1 MRILALETSCD
12 ETAAAVVADG
22 HRVLSS
28 VVASQMEL
36 HARFGGIY
44 PEVASRQHVLAID
57 GVIATALREA
67 DITAVADLDLIAVTH
82 GPGLVGSLMVG
93 VNAAKGLSLAS
104 AVPLVGVNHLV
115 GHIYSL
121 WLDDDSAVGCSWR
134 DLAFPIV
141 FLIVSGGHTELV
153 LMEAHGQFQV
163 LGSTLDDA
171 AGEAFDKVARLLGL
185 GFPGGPVVEQA
196 ARQGDPRQ
204 HDLPNPLQGDRSHR
218 FDFSFS
224 GLKTDML
231 HRARKAGLP
240 ASGDPPTGTE
250 RNVADLAAAFQA
262 RVVTSLLDKT
272 VDAVQTHEARSVC
285 ICGGVS
291 ANQRLRQEA
300 TERFGPL
307 QVPLRIPPLKYC
319 TDNAAMIA
327 AAAHAL
333 VRLEAASPAGL
344 DRSGLA
350 MDVFA
355 RLPIPTGPQA

>member
-1 MRILALETSCD
+1 MRILAIETSCD
-12 ETAAAVVADG
+12 ETAAAVVDDG
-22 HRVLSS
+22 HHVLSS
-28 VVASQMEL
+28 IVASQIEL

-67 DITAVADLDLIAVTH
+67 DIAAVADLDLIAVTY

-93 VNAAKGLSLAS
+93 VNTAKGLSLAS
-104 AVPLVGVNHLV
+104 GVPLVGVNHLV

-121 WLDDDSAVGCSWR
+121 WLDDTGAVGCSWH

-153 LMEAHGQFQV
+153 LMETHGQFQV

-171 AGEAFDKVARLLGL
+171 AGEAFDKVARILGL
-185 GFPGGPVVEQA
+185 GFPGGPVVERA
-196 ARQGDPRQ
+196 AEKGDPHQ
-204 HDLPNPLQGDRSHR
+204 HDLPYPLQGNLSHR

-231 HRARKAGLP
+231 HRARKAGLQDP
-240 ASGDPPTGTE
+240 GDEENAPSPV
-250 RNVADLAAAFQA
+250 VADLAAAFQA
-262 RVVTSLLDKT
+262 QVVTNLLDKT
-272 VDAVQTHEARSVC
+272 MDAVQFHEARSVC

-291 ANQRLRQEA
+291 ANQQLRQEA
-300 TERFGPL
+300 TERFG
-307 QVPLRIPPLKYC
+307 QICVPMRIPPLRYC

-327 AAAHAL
+327 AAAYAL
-333 VRLEAASPAGL
+333 SQLETDAPAGL
-344 DRSGLA
+344 DRSDLG
-350 MDVFA
+350 MDVIA
-355 RLPIPTGPQA
+355 RLPIPENSLT